1 MTQKDQ
7 VKVINAGF
15 TIIRADLFR
24 LLIKFKTKY
33 NQDWRVLEK
42 DFKTKKAVLEKM
54 EELLK
59 SPIHIED

>member
-1 MTQKDQ
+1 MTQRDQ
-7 VKVINAGF
+7 LKIMNEGF

-42 DFKTKKAVLEKM
+42 DFKTKKAVLDKM